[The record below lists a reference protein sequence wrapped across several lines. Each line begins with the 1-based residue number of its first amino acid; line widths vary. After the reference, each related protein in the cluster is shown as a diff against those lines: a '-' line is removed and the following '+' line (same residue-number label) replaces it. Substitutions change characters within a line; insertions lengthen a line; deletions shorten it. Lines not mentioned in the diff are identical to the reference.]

1 LCHLSCSYIPGTYTR
16 TTAIDRI
23 VDTFISSQPSKCIQI
38 ISLGA
43 GSDTRFF
50 RLQQQRPDLD
60 LVYYELD
67 FPTNTKAKIS
77 RLQSP
82 AFIETAKRLS
92 GSDLEVNEEGT
103 QLRSASY
110 CIYPID
116 LRTLPS
122 RKIPLRDLDD
132 RRPTLLISECCL
144 VYLSPDNADAV
155 LQYFT
160 KQLTRALAIVI
171 YEPIRPFDSFG
182 RRMVSN
188 LTARGIQLRTV
199 EKYADLKEQRDRL
212 EQAGFAGDGGGAE
225 AADVDF
231 IWREWV
237 DEQEKERIDGL
248 EWMDEVEEFVL
259 LGKHYCVAWGWRGFP
274 DGEGWKALPAPAR

>member
-1 LCHLSCSYIPGTYTR
+1 MYH
-16 TTAIDRI
+16 
-23 VDTFISSQPSKCIQI
+23 
-38 ISLGA
+38 
-43 GSDTRFF
+43 
-50 RLQQQRPDLD
+50 
-60 LVYYELD
+60 ELD
-67 FPTNTKAKIS
+67 FPANTKAKIA
-77 RLQSP
+77 RLRSP
-82 AFIETAKRLS
+82 TFIETAKQLS

-110 CIYPID
+110 DIHPID

-122 RKIPLRDLDD
+122 RMIPLRDLDD

-144 VYLSPDNADAV
+144 VYLSPEEADAV

-160 KQLTRALAIVI
+160 KQCTRALAIVI

-182 RRMVSN
+182 RTMVSN
-188 LTARGIQLRTV
+188 LTARGIQLPTL
-199 EKYADLKEQRDRL
+199 EKYADLKEQRERL
-212 EQAGFAGDGGGAE
+212 EQAGFATNGGGAE

-231 IWREWV
+231 IWQEWV
-237 DEQEKERIDGL
+237 DEKEKERIDGL

-274 DGEGWKALPAPAR
+274 DGEVWKALPAPER